1 MLYLISATMHNNNM
15 KNITISEQYLDL
27 SQGKIFVR
35 QWRPDN
41 SAHHDPI
48 VLLHDSLGSVDLW
61 RDLPQQ
67 LAALLNR
74 PVIAYDRLGFGKSSA
89 RTELPSVRF
98 VAEEAELYFPQ
109 VCQALNITRFYLFG
123 HSVGGGMALLIAA
136 NNAHCKGVIS
146 VATQAFVEE
155 RTKEGIRVAQKA
167 FQDPM
172 QLERLKK
179 WHGEKAQWVLSAWT
193 DVWLSEDF
201 SDWNLIQEI
210 KHITCPALVIH
221 GEDDEYGSRA
231 FPETIRDNVSGPV
244 QMEVLSNC
252 AHMPHKEQTEQVL
265 ALIEAF
271 FA

>member
-1 MLYLISATMHNNNM
+1 MHNNNM
-15 KNITISEQYLDL
+15 KNITISEQYLNIT
-27 SQGKIFVR
+27 QGQIFVR
-35 QWRPDN
+35 QWMPDN
-41 SAHHDPI
+41 SAHLDPI
-48 VLLHDSLGSVDLW
+48 VLLHDSLGSVELW
-61 RDLPQQ
+61 RDLPQR
-67 LAALLNR
+67 LASLLNR

-98 VAEEAELYFPQ
+98 VSEEAEIYFPK

-136 NNAHCKGVIS
+136 SNAHCKGVIS
-146 VATQAFVEE
+146 VSTQAFVEE

-167 FQDPM
+167 FQDPG
-172 QLERLKK
+172 QLERLTK

-193 DVWLSEDF
+193 DVWLSEGF
-201 SDWNLIQEI
+201 ADWNLIQEL

-221 GEDDEYGSRA
+221 GEDDEYGSHA

-244 QMEVLSNC
+244 KMEVLPDC

-265 ALIEAF
+265 KLIEAF
-271 FA
+271 LA